1 MPVYLARPD
10 YPSRRTKGGRL
21 PRYVIVIEPG
31 QHNFSA
37 YVPDVPG
44 VAATGATLGE
54 VTDELREALEFHLEG
69 LMLAGEP
76 LPEPSVIAS
85 AVDVALP
92 VPVGTTQ
99 S

>member
-1 MPVYLARPD
+1 M
-10 YPSRRTKGGRL
+10 

-31 QHNFSA
+31 TRNYSA

-44 VAATGATLGE
+44 VGATGATIGE

-69 LMLAGEP
+69 LQRAGEP
-76 LPEPSVIAS
+76 IPEPSVIAS
-85 AVDVALP
+85 AVDVAFP
-92 VPVGTTQ
+92 VPAAPTQ